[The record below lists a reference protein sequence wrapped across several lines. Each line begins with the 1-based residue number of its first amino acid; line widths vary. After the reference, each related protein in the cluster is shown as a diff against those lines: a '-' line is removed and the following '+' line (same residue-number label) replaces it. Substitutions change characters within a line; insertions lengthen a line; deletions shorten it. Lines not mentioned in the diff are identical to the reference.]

1 MYDLIYML
9 LPDESEGSKTK
20 NWESV
25 NNIFSVNWENKFY
38 GDAGKVFNKNGKAF
52 ITINGEKVLP
62 GVELFLE
69 GGDEGYSSI
78 WIILDNAMEILNID
92 KYLEQMKPVPVDL
105 LFPEKHFI
113 SKFIKEN
120 TESSTLLEGLY
131 EVKFPTKNNF
141 WVETIYSR
149 GTRIE
154 GFTVTV
160 YIDNKSMRNY

>member
-1 MYDLIYML
+1 ML

-120 TESSTLLEGLY
+120 RKL
-131 EVKFPTKNNF
+131 
-141 WVETIYSR
+141 I
-149 GTRIE
+149 
-154 GFTVTV
+154 
-160 YIDNKSMRNY
+160 